1 MSVYGF
7 VCVCVCVC
15 VCVGIVPCAI
25 ASFCLM
31 ECDETV
37 SHSHLSSCLSCLSS
51 ISPLP
56 THSVIPSSANVVI
69 RTTHIFVFGFFQIAP
84 PVAGN
89 KVKVEMY
96 GAQLHTYTAPTAGE
110 KCDDG
115 CDMGTK
121 AIVVLGGKVDIRGM
135 ADPTCPAWEK
145 LTNVGSV
152 HAKPVR
158 LDCGGTE
165 CPRITIAGACVES
178 PTHTT
183 NFGRLS
189 IWCPITGPS
198 TIYHGDSAPTVLH
211 AMQPI
216 PFALPTSAEG
226 EPMTLAV
233 GSIATVDSSRS
244 AATGRCLLRLP
255 LEQTVHVPDN
265 AFNSRYIFTSVAA
278 PFEMPSVNGVSMS
291 LTITGGCIH
300 SAGHSGTY
308 YTIFCP
314 IADTVTVPTG
324 STGPI
329 KFTTQNGL
337 EVTASAGVLHWAWQG
352 KFIFF
357 RPDIANVNVI
367 NMLWPPGTSLTADTM
382 NAAPGGETFN
392 VDGIYHWAW
401 QGRTM
406 WFFPE
411 GNPAG
416 AACQAAADD
425 FNSKFSVGFGIQ
437 VSEPEELVEYQKTG
451 EVKALGVIHWAW
463 PVGGGHRIYLSP
475 DSTAAEFN
483 AIFTPGTKIEATYDG
498 VVETKQI
505 EVTSK
510 FAGCLEVG
518 GELLLTSTTRNFR
531 DRHLVTIDSIDLG
544 SNLITLTEGI
554 EKPVTLADHPD
565 FAIEVA
571 SMSRRVTF
579 TSERDASSH
588 GGHFMIHNTAAIQH
602 IEGIEIL
609 GFGQQAM
616 LGRYP
621 IHFHFCGDS
630 VGSEVNKNVV

>member
-51 ISPLP
+51 ISPP
-56 THSVIPSSANVVI
+56 RTHSVIPSSANVVI

-152 HAKPVR
+152 YAKPVR

-165 CPRITIAGACVES
+165 CPRITIAGACTES
-178 PTHTT
+178 QGHTAQV
-183 NFGRLS
+183 GKLVMS
-189 IWCPITGPS
+189 CPVVS
-198 TIYHGDSAPTVLH
+198 AATIRGGDSTPMIFKAINKIPWAP
-211 AMQPI
+211 
-216 PFALPTSAEG
+216 PTSAQG

-233 GSIATVDSSRS
+233 GSIATVDGSRS
-244 AATGRCLLRLP
+244 AATGRCLLRVP
-255 LEQTVHVPDN
+255 LERTVHVPN
-265 AFNSRYIFTSVAA
+265 HEPRTRYTFTSAAA

-291 LTITGGCIH
+291 LTITGGCVH
-300 SAGHSGTY
+300 SAGHSSETRY
-308 YTIFCP
+308 IVFCP

-329 KFTTQNGL
+329 KFTTQNGH
-337 EVTASAGVLHWAWQG
+337 EVTASAGVHHWAWKG
-352 KFIFF
+352 RYIFF
-357 RPDIANVNVI
+357 ASDVSVDMVNSA
-367 NMLWPPGTSLTADTM
+367 WPAGTALTVERLNT
-382 NAAPGGETFN
+382 APGGETFD
-392 VDGIYHWAW
+392 VGGIYHWAW
-401 QGRTM
+401 QGRNL

-411 GNPAG
+411 SYPEIAD
-416 AACQAAADD
+416 CQAAADD
-425 FNSKFSVGFGIQ
+425 FNSKFSVGFGIDI
-437 VSEPEELVEYQKTG
+437 SLPPDLAALAARD
-451 EVKALGVIHWAW
+451 EVRASGVHHWAW
-463 PVGGGHRIYLSP
+463 PAGAGHRIYMYP
-475 DSTAAEFN
+475 DSTVAEFN
-483 AIFTPGTKIEATYDG
+483 AIFTTGTEIEATYDG

-554 EKPVTLADHPD
+554 EKPLTLADHPD